1 MTFFAAGAR
10 CALSARLGRGKASQ
24 VVALALA
31 IAASRA
37 PIGLVQV
44 LQAASGPIIN
54 LHLDEGA
61 GTTASDASG
70 NGNTGALLNGPTWTT
85 GTSAGALNFDGVNDT
100 LYIANTASLNT
111 VTTGVTVAAWVYRPA
126 NQSGGVSVV
135 SREVGNTY
143 YEHYYLGF
151 ENGKYRWFVNTSS
164 GYSDTTIGS
173 QAPVGQ
179 WLHLVGTYDGA
190 TVKLYVNGVL
200 QFSTPHS
207 GTFAT
212 DTTGLTIGAS
222 HNDAS
227 HAPVEAFGGKV
238 DEVDLYAQPL
248 TQAEVLT
255 LYQATGGTIDNPPSV
270 ALTAPASGAT
280 VQGTFTATASAADD
294 LGVAGVQ
301 FQVDGLNAG
310 AEDAAAPFSTAIQT
324 WRYSEGA
331 HVVTAVAR
339 DTSGHVTVSNSAS
352 VVFDNV
358 AIMPLGDSYTYGYVS
373 DNNPGNEDGG
383 YRRYLWEKLLANG
396 VTNVN
401 FVGLLANGIATMDRD
416 HEGHNGW
423 RIDEVDAQ
431 VSGWLASTQP
441 DVILLLLG
449 SNDIIQGGTPAL
461 ALSRMSTLLDRIH
474 SLRPS
479 AKLIVSTLP
488 GTRANADSIFV
499 NLSPQNATVFNNGL
513 ASQVSTR
520 VGQGWNLSLVDV
532 YNGAGLDRSSGSP
545 DFSSDGLHLSALG
558 YSKFANLWYAAIS
571 PGPADTQAPSVP
583 TGLAAVSVS
592 SSQISLTWSASTDNV
607 GVTGYQVIRNGT
619 LIGTTTATSYQ
630 SVGLAAG
637 TTYTY
642 KVTAFDAAGNQSG
655 QSAAASA
662 TTGTS
667 SALGPIVHLALNEGS
682 GTTAADSSG
691 LGNNAVAQNGPTWVA
706 GRSGT
711 ALNFDGVNDT
721 LYIPYSA
728 TVGSPTTG
736 LTVAAWVYRNANQ
749 AGGVSVASR
758 ELGSTYYEHFYLGF
772 ENGNYRW
779 FVNTTNGY
787 SNTALGGAAPVGQW
801 IHLVGTYDGSSA
813 KLYVN
818 GMAQFSTAASGTFY
832 ADATGVTIGASHND
846 AGHAPTEGFSGAIDE
861 VNLYSYAL
869 SASEVQQL
877 YQATGSSDA
886 TLPSATLTAP
896 ANRST
901 VSGASVVVSA
911 TASDNVAVAGVQF
924 LLDGSLLGA
933 EILRRRP
940 P

>member
-1 MTFFAAGAR
+1 MPQARGAR
-10 CALSARLGRGKASQ
+10 SVPVSVAARLFRSWRSAS
-24 VVALALA
+24 A
-31 IAASRA
+31 IAPLRA

-44 LQAASGPIIN
+44 LQAAGGPIIN
-54 LHLDEGA
+54 LHLDEGS
-61 GTTASDASG
+61 GTTAADASG

-100 LYIANTASLNT
+100 LYIASAASLNT

-135 SREVGNTY
+135 SREVGTSY

-151 ENGKYRWFVNTSS
+151 EDGKYRWFVNTSS

-173 QAPVGQ
+173 LAPVGQ

-227 HAPVEAFGGKV
+227 HTPAEAFGGKI
-238 DEVDLYAQPL
+238 DEVDLYAQAL

-255 LYQATGGTIDNPPSV
+255 LYQATGGTIDNPPTV

-280 VQGTFTATASAADD
+280 VQGPFTATASAADD

-310 AEDAAAPFSTAIQT
+310 AEDTVAPFSVAIDT

-331 HVVTAVAR
+331 HVVTALAR
-339 DTSGHVTVSNSAS
+339 DTSGHVTASNSAS
-352 VVFDNV
+352 VVFDNI

-373 DNNPGNEDGG
+373 DNNPANEDGG

-423 RIDEVDAQ
+423 RIDEVNNQ

-449 SNDIIQGGTPAL
+449 SNDIIQGATPAL
-461 ALSRMSTLLDRIH
+461 ALSRMSTLLDKIH

-488 GTRANADSIFV
+488 GTRANADSTFV
-499 NLSPQNATVFNNGL
+499 NMTPQNVTDFNNGL

-520 VGQGWNLSLVDV
+520 VGQGWNLSLIDI
-532 YNGAGLDRSSGSP
+532 YNGAGLDRSSGSA

-558 YSKFANLWYAAIS
+558 YSKFANRYAAIS

-592 SSQISLTWSASTDNV
+592 SSQISLTWSASSDNV

-619 LIGTTTATSYQ
+619 LIDTTTATSYQ
-630 SVGLAAG
+630 SLGLAAG

-642 KVTAFDAAGNQSG
+642 NVTAFDAAGNQSG

-662 TTGTS
+662 TTSTS
-667 SALGPIVHLALNEGS
+667 SALGPIAHLALNEGF
-682 GTTAADSSG
+682 GD
-691 LGNNAVAQNGPTWVA
+691 
-706 GRSGT
+706 
-711 ALNFDGVNDT
+711 DGC
-721 LYIPYSA
+721 
-728 TVGSPTTG
+728 G
-736 LTVAAWVYRNANQ
+736 Q
-749 AGGVSVASR
+749 
-758 ELGSTYYEHFYLGF
+758 LGF
-772 ENGNYRW
+772 RQQRRGAERAQLGR
-779 FVNTTNGY
+779 GPHRHRAQLRRRQRH
-787 SNTALGGAAPVGQW
+787 AL
-801 IHLVGTYDGSSA
+801 H
-813 KLYVN
+813 
-818 GMAQFSTAASGTFY
+818 
-832 ADATGVTIGASHND
+832 
-846 AGHAPTEGFSGAIDE
+846 
-861 VNLYSYAL
+861 
-869 SASEVQQL
+869 
-877 YQATGSSDA
+877 
-886 TLPSATLTAP
+886 
-896 ANRST
+896 
-901 VSGASVVVSA
+901 
-911 TASDNVAVAGVQF
+911 
-924 LLDGSLLGA
+924 SLLGHGGLA
-933 EILRRRP
+933 DDRADRRRLGLP
-940 P
+940 QRQPDGRRIGGVA